1 MCRTRER
8 CVLAARAGCGAATNS
23 RHAFWDIFDALRVGF
38 TPGAGRGSGR
48 AVVRQ
53 YAGRSVRQGREGR
66 AVGVII
72 AGLRFGISGGE
83 KKGETIAV
91 NMEFE

>member
-1 MCRTRER
+1 MYPKFLRDLGSGQVFTPRQCG
-8 CVLAARAGCGAATNS
+8 LGRAGQCGFHT
-23 RHAFWDIFDALRVGF
+23 R
-38 TPGAGRGSGR
+38 
-48 AVVRQ
+48 
-53 YAGRSVRQGREGR
+53 GREGIGQGSCAAVRGQGSTAGQGR